1 MYAFRGVHLIYQ
13 SPASSIQMAEIQQ
26 INDNS
31 YATSVRGT
39 HMVLEKTTKG
49 WRVKTRNAATRV
61 WGIGGE
67 SWKDFDSL
75 AQVEARYKSW
85 RGITALLAAPGH
97 QPQ

>member
-1 MYAFRGVHLIYQ
+1 
-13 SPASSIQMAEIQQ
+13 MADIQQ
-26 INDNS
+26 IDDNS

-39 HMVLEKTTKG
+39 HMVLEKTAAG

-85 RGITALLAAPGH
+85 RGIGALITAPGQ